1 MHQGNDIYLDEE
13 YIEEHHHWIDCT
25 LAMIN
30 PRNKF
35 LVVLIKRDNKMI
47 IPDGKTRIKRDDM
60 LVICKKEYLGFV
72 DE

>member
-1 MHQGNDIYLDEE
+1 M
-13 YIEEHHHWIDCT
+13 IDCT
-25 LAMIN
+25 LATIN
-30 PRNKF
+30 RNKF

-72 DE
+72 MNN

>member
-1 MHQGNDIYLDEE
+1 MCAPGYEGNDIYLDEE

-30 PRNKF
+30 PRNKIF
-35 LVVLIKRDNKMI
+35 SSLKLNVIIKMI

-60 LVICKKEYLGFV
+60 LVNL
-72 DE
+72 